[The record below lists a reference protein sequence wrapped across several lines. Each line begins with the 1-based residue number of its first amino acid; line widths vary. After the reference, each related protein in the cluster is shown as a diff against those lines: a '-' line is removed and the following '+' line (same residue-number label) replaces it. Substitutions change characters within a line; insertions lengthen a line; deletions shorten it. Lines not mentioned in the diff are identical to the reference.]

1 MWQKTGVGSRL
12 PHVKNPLFVLCKP
25 MKSLGLRQLSI
36 FYCFERLVLKLTC
49 KCLKYRNRKQGMS
62 ILSFYFGKYFFVLE
76 ILRVGFW
83 LWFFKRKSYRN
94 FPMWNCD
101 NRAQLMKKRPLTLYL
116 RVQAIMRSP
125 WSHDSFVWG
134 KYFSYLTE
142 FKKAYLSPWWF
153 KLSEVPSWWLVFH
166 WQVAQYYY

>member
-12 PHVKNPLFVLCKP
+12 SHVKNPLFVLCKP

-36 FYCFERLVLKLTC
+36 FYCFELLVLKLTC
-49 KCLKYRNRKQGMS
+49 KCLKISKQKTRDVDFKF
-62 ILSFYFGKYFFVLE
+62 LCWELFFVLE
-76 ILRVGFW
+76 ILRVWFW

-101 NRAQLMKKRPLTLYL
+101 NRAQLMKKSPLTMYY
-116 RVQAIMRSP
+116 RVQAVMRSP

-142 FKKAYLSPWWF
+142 FKKAYLSP
-153 KLSEVPSWWLVFH
+153 
-166 WQVAQYYY
+166 